1 MPKKAIAVDVVTI
14 RAARSESREGKT
26 EPLII
31 SIPKEI
37 ADAAK
42 LQKGEKVRIYT
53 DGHKVYIDRLEEP
66 EL

>member
-14 RAARSESREGKT
+14 RAEEVRVEKARLK
-26 EPLII
+26 PLII

-42 LQKGEKVRIYT
+42 TTER
-53 DGHKVYIDRLEEP
+53 
-66 EL
+66 

>member
-42 LQKGEKVRIYT
+42 TTER
-53 DGHKVYIDRLEEP
+53 
-66 EL
+66 